1 MEVTQ
6 LPKAALD
13 MTHRHSEYE
22 CVCLT
27 GLCQQQVVQVSV
39 SHSQDVRDDTV
50 TSWEITRGTLIRYS
64 IGFSNTPT
72 K

>member
-1 MEVTQ
+1 
-6 LPKAALD
+6 
-13 MTHRHSEYE
+13 MTHRLDVSKLVSEYE

-64 IGFSNTPT
+64 IGSSSN
-72 K
+72 